1 MAFSFSRKWLDEV
14 LQNDELTP
22 KEKAQRIMEGHIEVT
37 DGLKDERDALKEKAG
52 KADSLQAELDGIKG
66 GENWQQKYTDEHKA
80 FEDFKKQQAASAAAE
95 KVKSAYRSLLLS
107 EGYGEKRV
115 DGMVKVAEAR
125 GDLAKLKLTDDGSF
139 DNAEELKSAIAAEWG
154 EFKAS
159 VSEQGA
165 KVANPPQTGKST
177 VTKADIFAEKDT
189 TKRQQMIAEN
199 LNLFGKG

>member
-14 LQNDELTP
+14 LQNEELSP

-66 GENWQQKYTDEHKA
+66 GENWQQKYSDEHKA
-80 FEDFKKQQAASAAAE
+80 FEDYKKQQAASAAAE

-107 EGYGEKRV
+107 EGYSEKRV

-125 GDLAKLKLTDDGSF
+125 GDLAKLKLNEDGSF
-139 DNAEELKSAIAAEWG
+139 ENASELKTAIAAEWG

>member
-14 LQNDELTP
+14 LQNEELSP

-80 FEDFKKQQAASAAAE
+80 FEEYKRQQAASAAAE

-107 EGYGEKRV
+107 EGYSEKRV

-139 DNAEELKSAIAAEWG
+139 ENASELKTAIAAEWG

>member
-22 KEKAQRIMEGHIEVT
+22 KEKAQKIMEGHIEVT

-80 FEDFKKQQAASAAAE
+80 FEEYKKQQAADAAAE
-95 KVKSAYRSLLLS
+95 KVKSAYRSLLID
-107 EGYGEKRV
+107 EGYSEKRV

-139 DNAEELKSAIAAEWG
+139 DNAAELKSAIAAEWG

>member
-14 LQNDELTP
+14 LQNEELSP

-107 EGYGEKRV
+107 EGYSEKRV

-125 GDLAKLKLTDDGSF
+125 GDLAKLKLTDDGGF
-139 DNAEELKSAIAAEWG
+139 DNAEELKTAIAAEWG

>member
-80 FEDFKKQQAASAAAE
+80 FEEYKKEQAASAAAE
-95 KVKSAYRSLLLS
+95 KVKSAYRSLLID
-107 EGYGEKRV
+107 EGYSEKRV

-125 GDLAKLKLTDDGSF
+125 GDLAKLKLKDDGSF
-139 DNAEELKSAIAAEWG
+139 DNAVELKSAIAAEWG

-165 KVANPPQTGKST
+165 KVANPPQTSKTT